1 MKNPTF
7 LCAGCSKI
15 NVYFTFDKSI
25 YVFGPYN
32 INHATANTFA
42 FRKDL
47 LKITK
52 FDNNANISEEKC
64 FLKDFTIPMIQ
75 LDSKKTIL
83 VISHDSN
90 TFDKRQIIKYGKKN
104 NNYLKYKT
112 YIDFVNNN
120 SSLFTN

>member
-1 MKNPTF
+1 M
-7 LCAGCSKI
+7 
-15 NVYFTFDKSI
+15 
-25 YVFGPYN
+25 
-32 INHATANTFA
+32 
-42 FRKDL
+42 
-47 LKITK
+47 
-52 FDNNANISEEKC
+52 
-64 FLKDFTIPMIQ
+64 KDFTIPMIQ

-120 SSLFTN
+120 SSLF